1 MKTVVHILPYMAKGG
16 TEKHVLTLLRGLQHN
31 YRIVLLA
38 PRGEI
43 LEEFLKFNIK
53 YVEFPLLQGNV
64 IKKIKIFKQKLSEIN
79 GEQSIDLVHVHAA
92 HEFVRFT
99 RKVLPQVPVIFHLSA
114 HQGTAVSKAFNYWLS
129 ARISKR
135 NASLLIAVSE
145 EEKRIVTARGFPA
158 EKVRVVYNG
167 YEQSEGDDQ
176 AQIDE
181 IRKRYD
187 LDGSMIIGNLGRLN
201 KTKRLDVLIRA
212 FCKLKRIGAE
222 RLKLVL
228 IGDGPSRSRLE
239 RIVQRRGLKQDVF
252 FTGFIPRGDRILS
265 IFHIFVLPTT
275 YEGCSNVLVEVMA
288 KGIPIITTDI
298 PSVNWMFEKGTDA
311 LLFRRNSVS
320 DLYEKMD
327 TLVKDH
333 ELRATLGANVLDR
346 FTDAFEASQMI
357 QKTDEI
363 YRSLL

>member
-1 MKTVVHILPYMAKGG
+1 MAKGG

-43 LEEFLKFNIK
+43 LDEFLKFDIR

-64 IKKIKIFKQKLSEIN
+64 IKKIKVFKKRLSEIN
-79 GEQSIDLVHVHAA
+79 SEYLVDIVHIHAA

-99 RKVLPQVPVIFHLSA
+99 RKVLPQVPIIFHLSA
-114 HQGTAVSKAFNYWLS
+114 HQGTNVSKAFNYWLS
-129 ARISKR
+129 ARISKKH
-135 NASLLIAVSE
+135 ADLLIAVSE
-145 EEKRIVTARGFPA
+145 EEKRIVTGKGFPA

-176 AQIDE
+176 VQIDE
-181 IRKRYD
+181 IKKKYN

-212 FCKLKRIGAE
+212 FGMLKKGGAE
-222 RLKLVL
+222 ELKLLLV
-228 IGDGPSRSRLE
+228 GDGPARARLE
-239 RIVQRRGLKQDVF
+239 RIVQREGLEQDVC
-252 FTGFIPRGDRILS
+252 FTGFIPRGDRIIG
-265 IFHIFVLPTT
+265 IFDIFVLPTT

-288 KGIPIITTDI
+288 KGLPIITTDI
-298 PSVNWMFEKGTDA
+298 PSVNWMFEKGTSA
-311 LLFRRNSVS
+311 LLFRQNRVS
-320 DLYEKMD
+320 DLYKKLD
-327 TLVKDH
+327 ALVRDQG
-333 ELRATLGANVLDR
+333 LRASLGENARNR
-346 FTDAFEASQMI
+346 FTDAFKASQMI

-363 YRSLL
+363 YRDLL